1 MLQPEAWKS
10 VVLDGTRAAKG
21 MIGFRKFFGEAEA
34 EAIRAYVASEA
45 RKELAAE

>member
-1 MLQPEAWKS
+1 
-10 VVLDGTRAAKG
+10 